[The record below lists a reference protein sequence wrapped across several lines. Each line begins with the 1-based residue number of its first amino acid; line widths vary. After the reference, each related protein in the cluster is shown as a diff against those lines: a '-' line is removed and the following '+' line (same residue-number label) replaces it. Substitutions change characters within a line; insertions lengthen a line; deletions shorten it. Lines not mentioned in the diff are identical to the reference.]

1 MDAQRLRLGFFL
13 QYPIRLPVPNQHRLA
28 ASCSPMSLRFIF
40 FAAVVTLLARCD
52 AASTATEAKVST
64 VTSSDTVLSIDA
76 PPVKSA
82 RFLLSVKTDQDSDVL
97 DSEEEVRG
105 GIQLTP
111 IDDDLL
117 NMLKVDKAVA
127 LKTLSKHDDNLMQ
140 KLQRKPELGP
150 EGSRVEGRRTQS
162 VGCAETIEE
171 VSHLSRGA
179 FNGMER
185 LEFTWRSNLRLEQ
198 GLTKIR

>member
-1 MDAQRLRLGFFL
+1 
-13 QYPIRLPVPNQHRLA
+13 
-28 ASCSPMSLRFIF
+28 MSLRFIF

-117 NMLKVDKAVA
+117 NMLKIDKAVA

-140 KLQRKPELGP
+140 KLRENPSWARKVHGWKEDEPSPLDVLKLLKKYP
-150 EGSRVEGRRTQS
+150 Q
-162 VGCAETIEE
+162 
-171 VSHLSRGA
+171 LSREHSTEWNA
-179 FNGMER
+179 
-185 LEFTWRSNLRLEQ
+185 WRVYLAQQLRLEQ